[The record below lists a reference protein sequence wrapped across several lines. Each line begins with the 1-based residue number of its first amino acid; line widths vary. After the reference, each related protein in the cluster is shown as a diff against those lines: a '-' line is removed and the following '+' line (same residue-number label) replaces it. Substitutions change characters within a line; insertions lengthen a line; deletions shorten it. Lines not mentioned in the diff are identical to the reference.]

1 MRISLVAATALAGSL
16 LIPLLMLGSA
26 QAVTNAPVL
35 KSVVSTNPDG
45 PVTLVRGGA
54 AAGSAAIWGASAEVV
69 GLAVTWAALV
79 AIWVAVVVVPALP
92 ATCTVVLALPIGT
105 GMASIS
111 IASITSTTST
121 IDASST
127 TPSLLASRAGGA
139 TAMAAAAI
147 GYGVRPLSLAVPIGG
162 LAIKPAWATTEAA
175 ESQLSK
181 DAQT

>member
-1 MRISLVAATALAGSL
+1 MRMSLVAATALAGSL

-45 PVTLVRGGA
+45 PVTLVREGG
-54 AAGSAAIWGASAEVV
+54 GGF
-69 GLAVTWAALV
+69 GGHMGGFGGGGGFGGHMGGFV
-79 AIWVAVVVVPALP
+79 AIWVAGVVVPALP

-175 ESQLSK
+175 ESQLS
-181 DAQT
+181 